1 MMAQVLYPTTF
12 SSVTQP
18 GQQGRLAAQAR
29 DPGRNKKG
37 CERGC
42 PHPPGTTKG
51 GLGWASAPWPGA
63 QERQGKGPRYQPFP
77 HSLPH
82 SFQQP
87 FFDHLLLGAEDSQPK
102 DTASGRSSS
111 GEDSKINKHLSPA
124 IHVWV
129 QRPSSGSHAPS
140 ELASPD
146 TRFTLALCLDQDLV
160 KDRDGEGDLTHP
172 VNPETNTAPRKR
184 YINVHKRM
192 KE

>member
-18 GQQGRLAAQAR
+18 GQQGGLGAQAR

-37 CERGC
+37 CKRGC
-42 PHPPGTTKG
+42 PDLPGTTKG

-111 GEDSKINKHLSPA
+111 GEDNKINKHLSP
-124 IHVWV
+124 
-129 QRPSSGSHAPS
+129 QSMSGSRGRPLARMPHPS
-140 ELASPD
+140 LPHQTLASHSPCAW
-146 TRFTLALCLDQDLV
+146 TRTLSRTGMGKAIS
-160 KDRDGEGDLTHP
+160 LTL
-172 VNPETNTAPRKR
+172 
-184 YINVHKRM
+184 
-192 KE
+192 